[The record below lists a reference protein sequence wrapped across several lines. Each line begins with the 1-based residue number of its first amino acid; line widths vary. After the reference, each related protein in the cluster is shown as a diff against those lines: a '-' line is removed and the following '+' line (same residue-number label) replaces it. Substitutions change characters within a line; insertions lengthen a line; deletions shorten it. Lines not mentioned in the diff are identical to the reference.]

1 MSHRKRSTI
10 LAMTF
15 AMVALLF
22 VPVPGT
28 SVAQTEISVEEAT
41 DIAFAHVEDNVED
54 LGVTAE
60 DVAELVVASAYRSQ
74 HNRVVHVNL
83 RQFHEGDP
91 VGNSHVTVNVAGDGS
106 VLFVAHNLE
115 SVSEE
120 DDDVALDAVAAVRAA
135 ADALGLDPRGLRV
148 LSRRG
153 GVFGDAT
160 VSRGGISDEPIPAA
174 LIWEPTEDGLRKA
187 WDLVIDDTTAVNLWN
202 VAVDAE
208 TGELLR
214 TDDWTDHDS
223 LAGLTS
229 ALARPQ
235 VSSGD
240 PVFLEPINPVNEGS
254 SYRVFQAPTESPL
267 DRDRRL
273 VENPA
278 EETASPFGW
287 HDTDG
292 SPGAEFTITRG
303 NNVHAYTDH
312 DNSNDPEESGTTA
325 VVVDPPSSAAGE
337 YDAVQAGFGPDVPL
351 AGVFGAI
358 ELADD
363 GSANP
368 TEGCEPFTVTAGA
381 IALIDRGTC
390 PFVQK
395 VLNAQ
400 DGGAAAA
407 IVANNLPGA
416 PFAMGGNDPAI
427 TIPSVMISLDD
438 GNTIKGGL
446 PATGGLTVIPPDH
459 PSAPDGGPGL
469 DFDYPIDLTTEH
481 PHDYWDAAVTNLFY
495 MNNVVH
501 DVMYRLGFDEAA
513 GNFQAT
519 NYTPDGNGGDDVRA
533 EAQDGGGTNN
543 ANFATPAMDGGR
555 PRMQM
560 YLWTLGEPVR
570 DGDFENGIIIHEYG
584 HGISNRLTGG
594 PTVNCLGGDE
604 RMGEGWSDYY
614 GITMLADPTLDD
626 PDGPRGMGPYA
637 LFEESRQDDGIRPAP
652 YSRTMEIQ
660 PFTYDRIKTGAWI
673 TGGSLATP
681 HGVGH
686 AWAATLWDM
695 TWNLIDR
702 HGFNPNIYEPWS
714 TGGNNLSLQLVTD
727 GLKFQG
733 CDPGFVTGRDAI
745 LASDQ
750 ALTGGENA
758 CIIWA
763 SFARRG
769 LGFSAIQGTSE
780 DRDDNTE
787 AFDTHPACAAPG
799 TGFSPPVANQ
809 PALNTKDAGD
819 TVPLRFNIGGNRGAN
834 PLASNSPASQE
845 IDCGTQTAVQFAI
858 TTPTESANGKLLYN
872 RAQQRYQ
879 YNWETLEEWAGTCRQ
894 VIITLDDGTQLRADF
909 RFE

>member
-1 MSHRKRSTI
+1 MSSRKRSTI
-10 LAMTF
+10 VAATL

-28 SVAQTEISVEEAT
+28 SVAQEEVSVDDAI
-41 DIAFAHVEDNVED
+41 DIAVDHVQDDPEA
-54 LGVTAE
+54 LGVTEE
-60 DVAELVVASAYRSQ
+60 DVAELVVASAYRSE

-91 VGNSHVTVNVAGDGS
+91 VGNAHATVNVVADGS
-106 VLFVAHNLE
+106 VLFVGHNLE
-115 SVSEE
+115 SLSEG
-120 DDDVALDAVAAVRAA
+120 DDDVAIDALAAVRSAA
-135 ADALGLDPRGLRV
+135 AALGLQPDGLRV

-153 GVFGDAT
+153 GVFGDAV
-160 VSRGGISDEPIPAA
+160 VSTGGISDEPIPAT
-174 LIWEPTEDGLRKA
+174 LLWEPTEDGLRMA
-187 WDLVIDDTTAVNLWN
+187 WDLVIDDATAANLWN

-208 TGELLR
+208 TGEVLR

-240 PVFLEPINPVNEGS
+240 PVFLEPNNPVNEGS
-254 SYRVFQAPTESPL
+254 SYRVFQAPTESPN
-267 DRDRRL
+267 DYDRRL

-292 SPGAEFTITRG
+292 APGPEFTITRG

-312 DNSNDPEESGTTA
+312 DNSNDPDESKT
-325 VVVDPPSSAAGE
+325 VVIVDPPSSAAGE
-337 YDAVQAGFGPDVPL
+337 YAAVQAGFGPGIPMG
-351 AGVFGAI
+351 GVSGAI
-358 ELADD
+358 ELGDD
-363 GSANP
+363 GVDPVNN
-368 TEGCEPFTVTAGA
+368 GCEPFAVTAGA
-381 IALIDRGTC
+381 IALVDRGECNFT
-390 PFVQK
+390 VK

-400 DGGAAAA
+400 NGGAAGV
-407 IVANNLPGA
+407 IVANNAAGA

-427 TIPSVMISLDD
+427 TIPSVMISQDD
-438 GNTIKGGL
+438 GTTVKAGL
-446 PATGGLTVIPPDH
+446 PATGSMAVIPLPN

-501 DVMYRLGFDEAA
+501 DVMYGLGFDEVA
-513 GNFQAT
+513 GNFQVT
-519 NYTPDGNGGDDVRA
+519 NYTGEGSGGDDVRA
-533 EAQDGGGTNN
+533 EAQDGGGVNN

-560 YLWTLGEPVR
+560 YLWNLGEPMR

-594 PTVNCLGGDE
+594 PTVNCLSGDE

-614 GITMLADPTLDD
+614 AITMLLDPTLDD

-637 LFEESRQDDGIRPAP
+637 LFQDSRQDAGIRPAP

-686 AWAATLWDM
+686 AWAATLWDV

-702 HGFNPNIYEPWS
+702 HGFNPNIYDSWN
-714 TGGNNLSLQLVTD
+714 TGGNNLALQLVTD
-727 GLKFQG
+727 GLKMQG
-733 CDPGFVTGRDAI
+733 CGPGFVVGRDAI
-745 LASDQ
+745 VAADQ

-769 LGFSAIQGTSE
+769 LGFSAIQGTT
-780 DRDDNTE
+780 DRNDNTE

-872 RAQQRYQ
+872 GAQQRYQ

>member
-1 MSHRKRSTI
+1 MAATI
-10 LAMTF
+10 AMI
-15 AMVALLF
+15 ALMF
-22 VPVPGT
+22 GPVPGT
-28 SVAQTEISVEEAT
+28 SVAQNGVTVDDAI
-41 DIAFAHVEDNVED
+41 DIAFDHVQGDPEA

-60 DVAELVVASAYRSQ
+60 DVAELAVASAYRSD
-74 HNRVVHVNL
+74 HNQVVHVNL

-91 VGNSHVTVNVAGDGS
+91 VGNSHVTVNVAGDGT
-106 VLFVAHNLE
+106 VLFVGHNLE
-115 SVSEE
+115 SVSEDE
-120 DDDVALDAVAAVRAA
+120 GDVAFGPVAAVRAA
-135 ADALGLDPRGLRV
+135 ADALGLDPDGLRV
-148 LSRRG
+148 LGRG
-153 GVFGDAT
+153 GASVDAV
-160 VSRGGISDEPIPAA
+160 VSGGGISDQPIPAG
-174 LIWEPTEDGLRKA
+174 LIWEPTQDGLRKA
-187 WDLVIDDTTAVNLWN
+187 WDLVIDDATTASLWS

-214 TDDWTDHDS
+214 QDDWTDHDT
-223 LAGLTS
+223 LAGLAS
-229 ALARPQ
+229 GLARFEYSP
-235 VSSGD
+235 GD
-240 PVFLEPINPVNEGS
+240 TTFLEPINSVDDGS

-267 DRDRRL
+267 DHDRRL

-278 EETASPFGW
+278 EATASPFGW

-292 SPGAEFTITRG
+292 VPGPEFTITRG

-312 DNSNDPEESGTTA
+312 DNSNDPDEGKT
-325 VVVDPPSSAAGE
+325 VVIVDPPSSAAGE
-337 YDAVQAGFGPDVPL
+337 YVAVQASFGPDIPMG
-351 AGVFGAI
+351 GVSGAI
-358 ELADD
+358 ELGDD
-363 GSANP
+363 GMGTNVND
-368 TEGCEPFTVTAGA
+368 GCEPYTVSAGA
-381 IALIDRGTC
+381 IALVDRGQCNFT
-390 PFVQK
+390 VK
-395 VLNAQ
+395 VLNGQ
-400 DGGAAAA
+400 NGGAAAV
-407 IVANNLPGA
+407 IVANNQPTP

-427 TIPSVMISLDD
+427 TIPSVMISMDD
-438 GNTIKGGL
+438 GNTVKAGL
-446 PATGGLTVIPPDH
+446 PATGSMQVIPLPT
-459 PSAPDGGPGL
+459 PSAPDGGAGL

-495 MNNVVH
+495 MNNVIH
-501 DVMYRLGFDEAA
+501 DVMYRLGFNEVA
-513 GNFQAT
+513 GNFQVT
-519 NYTPDGNGGDDVRA
+519 NYNTGLGNGGDDVRA

-560 YLWTLGEPVR
+560 YLWTLGTPVR

-594 PTVNCLGGDE
+594 PTVNCLNGDE

-614 GITMLADPTLDD
+614 AITMLADPTLDD

-637 LFEESRQDDGIRPAP
+637 LFQDSRQDGGIRPRP
-652 YSRTMEIQ
+652 YSRDMNIQ

-702 HGFNPNIYEPWS
+702 HGFNPNIYEPS
-714 TGGNNLSLQLVTD
+714 GTGGNNLALQLVTD

-733 CDPGFVTGRDAI
+733 CAPGFVVGRDAI
-745 LASDQ
+745 LAADQ

-769 LGFSAIQGTSE
+769 LGFSAVQGTT
-780 DRDDNTE
+780 DRDDNAE

-799 TGFSPPVANQ
+799 TGFSPPVSNTT
-809 PALNTKDAGD
+809 LNTFDAGE
-819 TVPLRFNIGGNRGAN
+819 TVPLMFNIGEDRGPN

-845 IDCGTQTAVQFAI
+845 IDCTTRTAVQYAI
-858 TTPTESANGKLLYN
+858 TTNTDSTNGKLTFNKNL
-872 RAQQRYQ
+872 QRYH
-879 YNWETLEEWAGTCRQ
+879 YNWATSADWAGTCRQ

>member
-1 MSHRKRSTI
+1 MSHRKRSTVV
-10 LAMTF
+10 AMTL

-28 SVAQTEISVEEAT
+28 SVAQEEVSVDDAI
-41 DIAFAHVEDNVED
+41 DIAVDHVQDDPEA
-54 LGVTAE
+54 LGVTEE
-60 DVAELVVASAYRSQ
+60 DVAELVVSSAYRSQ

-106 VLFVAHNLE
+106 VLFVGHNLE
-115 SVSEE
+115 SVSE
-120 DDDVALDAVAAVRAA
+120 DDGDVALDALAAVRAA
-135 ADALGLDPRGLRV
+135 AEALGLDPNGLRI

-153 GVFGDAT
+153 GVFGDAV
-160 VSRGGISDEPIPAA
+160 VSRGGISHEPIPAA
-174 LIWEPTEDGLRKA
+174 LVWEPTEDGLRMA
-187 WDLVIDDTTAVNLWN
+187 WDLIIDDVSAAHLWN

-214 TDDWTDHDS
+214 TYDWTDHDS
-223 LAGLTS
+223 YAGLTS
-229 ALARPQ
+229 ALARSQ
-235 VSSGD
+235 ITSGN
-240 PVFLEPINPVNEGS
+240 PEFLEPLNPVNDGS
-254 SYRVFQAPTESPL
+254 SYRVYQAPTESPN
-267 DRDRRL
+267 DYDRRL
-273 VENPA
+273 VTNPA
-278 EETASPFGW
+278 EEIASPFGW

-292 SPGAEFTITRG
+292 VAGPEFTITRG

-312 DNSNDPEESGTTA
+312 NNSNTPEGGLPA
-325 VVVDPPSSAAGE
+325 LVVDPPSSAAGQ
-337 YDAVQAGFGPDVPL
+337 YTVGTAAFGPALTP
-351 AGVFGAI
+351 AGVSGSV
-358 ELADD
+358 ELVDD
-363 GSANP
+363 GVAPVND
-368 TEGCEPFTVTAGA
+368 GCEPFTVSAGA
-381 IALIDRGTC
+381 IALLDRGLC
-390 PFVQK
+390 PFVMK
-395 VLNAQ
+395 VANAQ
-400 DGGAAAA
+400 TAGAAAV
-407 IVANNLPGA
+407 IVANNAPGA
-416 PFAMGGNDPAI
+416 PITMGGSDPSI
-427 TIPSVMISLDD
+427 TIPSVMVSQAD
-438 GNTIKGGL
+438 GNTIKAGL
-446 PATGGLTVIPPDH
+446 PATASMLVVPP
-459 PSAPDGGPGL
+459 PNPTEPEGGPSL
-469 DFDYPIDLTTEH
+469 TFDFPIDLATEH

-495 MNNVVH
+495 TSNLTH
-501 DVMYRLGFDEAA
+501 DVMHLYGFDEVA
-513 GNFQAT
+513 GNFQVN
-519 NYTPDGNGGDDVRA
+519 NYGRGGVGGDDVQA

-560 YLWTLGEPVR
+560 YIWTLGTPFR
-570 DGDFENGIIIHEYG
+570 DGDFENGIIIHEYA

-594 PTVNCLGGDE
+594 PTVNCLGGEE

-614 GITMLADPTLDD
+614 PITMLIDPTLDD

-637 LFEESRQDDGIRPAP
+637 LFQDSRQDAGIRPRP
-652 YSRTMEIQ
+652 YSRDMNIQ
-660 PFTYDRIKTGAWI
+660 PFTYDRIKTNGWI
-673 TGGSLATP
+673 TGGSLAMP

-695 TWNLIDR
+695 TWNLVDR
-702 HGFNPNIYEPWS
+702 HGFNPSIYEPWH

-733 CDPGFVTGRDAI
+733 CDPGFVVGRDAI
-745 LASDQ
+745 IAADQ

-758 CIIWA
+758 CILWA

-799 TGFSPPVANQ
+799 SGFAPPVSNG
-809 PALNTKDAGD
+809 ALNTFDAGE
-819 TVPLRFNIGGNRGAN
+819 TVPLRFNIGGNRGPN

-845 IDCGTQTAVQFAI
+845 IDCTARTALQYAI
-858 TTPTESANGKLLYN
+858 TTPTESSNGKLLYN
-872 RAQQRYQ
+872 GAQQRYH